1 MIFSHHL
8 EPFKKKK
15 TKKFLYSNSTWSRV
29 RTVGHSSLPFMLT
42 PEAKAVMNI
51 TQKQKMICA
60 GKRGEKKQ
68 KANITLDDFNK
79 TIDWTGK
86 CLHAYLMKPV

>member
-1 MIFSHHL
+1 
-8 EPFKKKK
+8 
-15 TKKFLYSNSTWSRV
+15 
-29 RTVGHSSLPFMLT
+29 MLT

-60 GKRGEKKQ
+60 GKKQ